1 MNEPNEKPQPI
12 TVKQLYAAACK
23 LSADQREQLVALMG
37 QNEDSGWASPE
48 IKQAWLEECD
58 RRVQLVK
65 EGKAGWVDGEQFMCD
80 LRESLAE

>member
-1 MNEPNEKPQPI
+1 M
-12 TVKQLYAAACK
+12 
-23 LSADQREQLVALMG
+23 D
-37 QNEDSGWASPE
+37 QNEDSGWASPK

>member
-1 MNEPNEKPQPI
+1 MSESKPK
-12 TVKQLYAAACK
+12 TVEDVYEIVRR
-23 LSADQREQLVALMG
+23 LSTDQREQLVALMD
-37 QNEDSGWASPE
+37 QNVDPGWASPE

-65 EGKAGWVDGEQFMCD
+65 EGKSGWVDGEQFMHG